1 MLILKVTPNWGDE
14 VHISIIEALALSN
27 KLGVIIK
34 LKFNDKTLYIKP
46 DSVYN
51 DLLGIYNNT

>member
-1 MLILKVTPNWGDE
+1 MLILKVAPSGEDE
-14 VHISIIEALALSN
+14 VHISIIESLILAN
-27 KLGVIIK
+27 KLRVIIK

-51 DLLGIYNNT
+51 DLLDKYNS

>member
-14 VHISIIEALALSN
+14 VHISIIEALALAN

-51 DLLGIYNNT
+51 DLLDKYNT